1 MIVYSEL
8 LKHPQAAEQFF
19 HQYKD
24 VLPQQQFLTGFNFA
38 IHCDNFH
45 WAFNKY
51 LLSEKKSMYRVSTL
65 VRTFFSDNTSQTRRI
80 ALYILFLKGFFQ
92 ITENMLLDNEYY
104 ELMHKF
110 NNARNSVLGLI
121 KVLLVEVVHE

>member
-1 MIVYSEL
+1 MIDYNEL

-19 HQYKD
+19 VQYKD
-24 VLPQQQFLTGFNFA
+24 VLPQRQFLNGFNFA

-51 LLSEKKSMYRVSTL
+51 LLSEKKSMYRVSNL
-65 VRTFFSDNTSQTRRI
+65 VRTFFNDNVDQSRRI

-92 ITENMLLDNEYY
+92 ITENMLLDKEYY

-110 NNARNSVLGLI
+110 NNARDSITGLT
-121 KVLLVEVVHE
+121 KVLLTEVVIE

>member
-1 MIVYSEL
+1 MITYSEL

-19 HQYKD
+19 NQYKD

-51 LLSEKKSMYRVSTL
+51 LLNEKKSMYRVNTL
-65 VRTFFSDNTSQTRRI
+65 VRKFFDENKDHSRRI
-80 ALYILFLKGFFQ
+80 ALYILFIRGFFQ
-92 ITENMLLDNEYY
+92 ITEGVLLDKEYY
-104 ELMHKF
+104 ELMRKF
-110 NNARNSVLGLI
+110 NSAQNNVLDLV
-121 KVLLVEVVHE
+121 KALLSDSFG

>member
-1 MIVYSEL
+1 MAIYSEL

-19 HQYKD
+19 NQYKD
-24 VLPQQQFLTGFNFA
+24 VLPQHQFLTGFNFA

-65 VRTFFSDNTSQTRRI
+65 VRNFFNDNREQTRRI
-80 ALYILFLKGFFQ
+80 ALYVLFLKGFFQ
-92 ITENMLLDNEYY
+92 ITENVLLDNEYY

-110 NNARNSVLGLI
+110 NNAQNNVLDLV
-121 KVLLVEVVHE
+121 KVLISDVVE

>member
-1 MIVYSEL
+1 MINYSDL

-24 VLPQQQFLTGFNFA
+24 ILPQQQFLNGFNFA

-51 LLSEKKSMYRVSTL
+51 LLSEKKSMYRVNTL
-65 VRTFFSDNTSQTRRI
+65 VRNFFNDNIDQNRRI

-92 ITENMLLDNEYY
+92 ITENILLDKEYY
-104 ELMHKF
+104 ELMYKF
-110 NNARNSVLGLI
+110 NNAKNNILGLT
-121 KVLLVEVVHE
+121 KVLLEEVVS